1 MFMYSCSA
9 SRVTWDMYIVMAA
22 YLSVGTELKSLFQP
36 TTPATPP
43 HSGTNTTNLVERAGQ
58 LCSRILGAASQDVS
72 SSRRHRKYPVQR
84 NQPCKIKYW
93 MRNLVI
99 IDFQGQEANKECPLY
114 EYHKIFDGLIRIASD
129 QSESDIRDEIVRLVK
144 LKEVCTHWLE

>member
-1 MFMYSCSA
+1 M
-9 SRVTWDMYIVMAA
+9 
-22 YLSVGTELKSLFQP
+22 GTELKYLFQP
-36 TTPATPP
+36 TTPAPPP

-72 SSRRHRKYPVQR
+72 SSRSHRKYLVQR

-114 EYHKIFDGLIRIASD
+114 EYQKIFDGLIRIASD

-144 LKEVCTHWLE
+144 LKELCTHPLELINPDSFSFVKVRGICYKVYLHL